1 MANPMNTETL
11 TLAPVVDFA
20 GFLARLSP
28 KVRATVDKHVEIRAA
43 DAARDF
49 GRVWNRLA
57 EHLCRL
63 APHAVEMSGAAI
75 RFYILDGKYRRQVFV
90 LDEDKEG
97 KLYVYMPDVLAAAQT
112 RGLLGKPEE
121 GVYPVLR
128 GSGAKLPF
136 EEFCADSKE
145 IPDFC
150 KAMLGWGRRAVRTG
164 PVSGEEKQLHAI
176 ERLCEL
182 ASETWNLPVVAA
194 AK

>member
-1 MANPMNTETL
+1 MSGPTHQETVI
-11 TLAPVVDFA
+11 LAPVVDFA

-28 KVRATVDKHVEIRAA
+28 KVRATVDKHVEIRAG
-43 DAARDF
+43 DAARDY

-57 EHLCRL
+57 EYMYRL

-90 LDEDKEG
+90 LDEDKDG
-97 KLYVYMPDVLAAAQT
+97 HLYVYMPDVLAAAQT
-112 RGLLGKPEE
+112 RGLLGVPQA

-128 GSGAKLPF
+128 GSGAKLAF
-136 EEFCADSKE
+136 EEFNADSRE

-150 KAMLGWGRRAVRTG
+150 KAMLGWGRRAIRTG

-176 ERLCEL
+176 ERMCDL
-182 ASETWNLPVVAA
+182 AAESWNLPVVVA